1 MAENISQKKKDDK
14 EQDVALAFAM
24 SVTQALVEPIKPE
37 KNAINVE
44 KYL

>member
-14 EQDVALAFAM
+14 EQDVALAFA
-24 SVTQALVEPIKPE
+24 VAFTQTLAEPIKPE